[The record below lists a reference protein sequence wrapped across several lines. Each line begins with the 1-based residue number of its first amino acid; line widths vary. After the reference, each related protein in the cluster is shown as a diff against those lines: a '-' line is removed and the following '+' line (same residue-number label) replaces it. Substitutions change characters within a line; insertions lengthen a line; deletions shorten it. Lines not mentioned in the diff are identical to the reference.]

1 MHRHKHLFEQV
12 VSFENVLA
20 AAREAL
26 RGKRCREPGAS
37 FYADLERQVVDLQAE
52 LSGEVYRPGDYHYF
66 RIHEPKERSVAAAPF
81 RDRVVHHAIVRVIQP
96 IFERRFIEDSYAS
109 RPDSAKH

>member
-26 RGKRCREPGAS
+26 RGKRWREPGAS
-37 FYADLERQVVDLQAE
+37 FYADLERQVLDLQAE
-52 LSGEVYRPGDYHYF
+52 LSGEAYRPGEYHY
-66 RIHEPKERSVAAAPF
+66 
-81 RDRVVHHAIVRVIQP
+81 
-96 IFERRFIEDSYAS
+96 
-109 RPDSAKH
+109 

>member
-26 RGKRCREPGAS
+26 RGKRWREPGAS
-37 FYADLERQVVDLQAE
+37 FYADLERQVVDLH
-52 LSGEVYRPGDYHYF
+52 P
-66 RIHEPKERSVAAAPF
+66 P
-81 RDRVVHHAIVRVIQP
+81 
-96 IFERRFIEDSYAS
+96 ERRPHKRAGHLCQDRLAMYELLKRTPVYGKAG
-109 RPDSAKH
+109 